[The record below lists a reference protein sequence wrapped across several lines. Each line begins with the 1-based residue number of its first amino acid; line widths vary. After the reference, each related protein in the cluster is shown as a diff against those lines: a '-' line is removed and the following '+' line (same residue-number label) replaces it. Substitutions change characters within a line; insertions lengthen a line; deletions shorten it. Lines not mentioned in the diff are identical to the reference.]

1 MMRNKDL
8 KNPIEERLLKMFQQ
22 GVEVEVGFMWTCGGV
37 LFKEKGIIISLED
50 KYVVLKDIF
59 GNKNTIHI
67 DNISEVKEVE

>member
-1 MMRNKDL
+1 
-8 KNPIEERLLKMFQQ
+8 
-22 GVEVEVGFMWTCGGV
+22 MWTCGGV